1 MKVLFSFTLC
11 LELGKDEG
19 KKEGGRKV
27 IGIWIFPSF
36 GCQKKKEGLIKFSGS
51 HQQNLSSLKWAE
63 SEKSVIFICF
73 DKNNL
78 VNLSIYEHM
87 PSSLLVFFCCTTF
100 LSCICIA
107 SNLGYVCNN
116 IIQSH
121 FFHRQ
126 FFLCIP
132 LMVFIQYICKN
143 KLYITYI
150 ILMKGIFVIY

>member
-1 MKVLFSFTLC
+1 MMPHVITFTLC

-19 KKEGGRKV
+19 KKDGGRKV

-87 PSSLLVFFCCTTF
+87 PSSLLVFF
-100 LSCICIA
+100 L
-107 SNLGYVCNN
+107 LH
-116 IIQSH
+116 H
-121 FFHRQ
+121 FFVLYLYC
-126 FFLCIP
+126 FKFGLC
-132 LMVFIQYICKN
+132 LQ
-143 KLYITYI
+143 
-150 ILMKGIFVIY
+150 